1 MNELDIEISKRFP
14 HLSEIDRLE
23 ISLLVLER
31 EKKTIHECWKLSHP
45 KEKEDEI
52 DIEYVRWNS

>member
-14 HLSEIDRLE
+14 HLSELDRLE
-23 ISLLVLER
+23 ISLLVLEK
-31 EKKTIHECWKLSHP
+31 EKKAIQETWKISHP

-52 DIEYVRWNS
+52 DNIE